1 MLESVYNGYES
12 FIMENQ
18 DDLSTP
24 NDVVKLL
31 TDDGYFRSYKD
42 ALTEG
47 LDADVR
53 FSVHNVLDSQR
64 QMLLQEA
71 SNVGASSFASGWVVM
86 SLNSSDF

>member
-1 MLESVYNGYES
+1 MIESVQNGYQS

-24 NDVVKLL
+24 NDVLRLL

-42 ALTEG
+42 ALTESF
-47 LDADVR
+47 DPDTRV
-53 FSVHNVLDSQR
+53 SVHNVLDSQR

-71 SNVGASSFASGWVVM
+71 SNVGASSMASGWVVM
-86 SLNSSDF
+86 SFN